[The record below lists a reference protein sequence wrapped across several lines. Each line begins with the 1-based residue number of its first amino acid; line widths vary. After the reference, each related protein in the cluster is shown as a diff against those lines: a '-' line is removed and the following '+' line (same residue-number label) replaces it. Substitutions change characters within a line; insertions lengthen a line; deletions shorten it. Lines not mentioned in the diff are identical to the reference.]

1 METNAF
7 KGFSDYVILSHL
19 IPKFSVY
26 KTDYIN
32 KGFFV
37 LSKIEM
43 GYSGF
48 E

>member
-19 IPKFSVY
+19 IPELYVY
-26 KTDYIN
+26 KTDYV
-32 KGFFV
+32 KKSFFV